1 MKWNVDIKLPN
12 SRAAGAAAI
21 VIGFVAVSAIGL
33 YLVKGMVDA
42 QTLELDAK
50 TTQIAALQRRL
61 KMPALPAA
69 GDSAQNVFLEGANYA
84 LAANSLQQHIVELV
98 EQSGGKIVSVAVETP
113 AATAQTS
120 RRVIVQVRADLDN
133 DGLQSLLYELETGYP
148 LVLVDTLNVNRSA
161 KQGPGDD
168 SKRSPR
174 LTVDLRAVGFYRGA
188 RT

>member
-12 SRAAGAAAI
+12 SRAASAGA
-21 VIGFVAVSAIGL
+21 VLLGVVSVTAIGL

-42 QTLELDAK
+42 QALELEAK

-61 KMPALPAA
+61 TMPALPASA
-69 GDSAQNVFLEGANYA
+69 DSGQNVFLNGANYA
-84 LAANSLQQHIVELV
+84 LAANSLQQHIVQLV
-98 EQSGGKIVSVAVETP
+98 EQSGGKIVTVAVETP
-113 AATAQTS
+113 AANAQTS

-133 DGLQSLLYELETGYP
+133 DGLQSLLYGLEAGHP
-148 LVLVDTLNVNRSA
+148 LVLVDSLNVNRSA
-161 KQGPGDD
+161 TQGKNDD

-174 LTVDLRAVGFYRGA
+174 LTVELRAVGFYRGG